1 MAKYKA
7 LAIVTSYWRPG
18 TNYLSEIVAAIRDKV
33 SDGDFL
39 VISEKAL
46 SIALGRIIDE
56 SKVKP
61 GLNARFIAEVWMP
74 IVWGYILGPICCL
87 NSRLIKDLREYPRQ
101 LGSRHKQVAL
111 QYSGLLQA
119 LMFGSE
125 GGIDGSNLPYSY
137 VSLPLED
144 AEALAERIHGEI
156 WIKLGKHVNVMIV
169 DTDTTFSFRNFY
181 FTYRPRPMRGIHS
194 MGGFLAYVAGRMFR
208 LKRWATP
215 LALAGCKISIKE
227 ALKVAYFANRVRG
240 HGAGGTVWDM
250 AETFNVDLTGVSWEM
265 LENTPHKPIVIVR
278 AKESPINGS
287 TTQRPINYALKI
299 S

>member
-7 LAIVTSYWRPG
+7 LAIVTSYWLPG
-18 TNYLSEIVAAIRDKV
+18 ADYLSEIVAAIDGKV
-33 SDGDFL
+33 SDGDIL

-61 GLNARFIAEVWMP
+61 SLSARLIAEVWMP
-74 IVWGYILGPICCL
+74 LIWGYILGPLCCL
-87 NSRLIKDLREYPRQ
+87 KSRLIMDLRRYPRQ

-111 QYSGLLQA
+111 QYGGLLQA

-137 VSLPLED
+137 VSLPLEN
-144 AEALAERIHGEI
+144 AEALAEKIRREI
-156 WIKLGKHVNVMIV
+156 WLKLGKHVHVMIV
-169 DTDTTFSFRNFY
+169 DTDTTFSFRNFH
-181 FTYRPRPMRGIHS
+181 FTYRPGAMKGIHS
-194 MGGFLAYVAGRMFR
+194 IGGFLAYVVGRMFR
-208 LKRWATP
+208 LKKWATP
-215 LALAGCKISIKE
+215 VAVAGCKISTEE

-250 AETFNVDLTGVSWEM
+250 AETFNVDLTDVSWEM
-265 LENTPHKPIVIVR
+265 LEKVPHKPIVIVR
-278 AKESPINGS
+278 AKEVPVKGENP
-287 TTQRPINYALKI
+287 T
-299 S
+299 